1 MFSSRVGEAE
11 LQLHQSFLILTF
23 VGSDFL
29 SFDFHRNNVF
39 CGMTNCNYMIAE
51 APVVEVGRN
60 GTGPHVQLLPHATKR
75 RRCTEI
81 EAETP
86 EMHSVRVG
94 TQIVGGIAL
103 SAFLPEL
110 RRIGFLMSAVEV
122 MIFQSLFRPGNCPCW
137 ERSASPIH

>member
-1 MFSSRVGEAE
+1 MFSSRVGETE

-51 APVVEVGRN
+51 AMVVEVGRN
-60 GTGPHVQLLPHATKR
+60 GTGPHVQLLLDATKCR
-75 RRCTEI
+75 RRTEV

-86 EMHSVRVG
+86 EVHPVRVG
-94 TQIVGGIAL
+94 TKIV
-103 SAFLPEL
+103 
-110 RRIGFLMSAVEV
+110 
-122 MIFQSLFRPGNCPCW
+122 
-137 ERSASPIH
+137 